1 MGIGLGLKHNAN
13 CYLKVA
19 FAFFVFIMLQLWQY
33 RFYSLSNSVFM
44 PNHKRKPLDR
54 IDKVILSTLQADG
67 RISNVELAKKVNL
80 SASPCLD
87 RVKRLESE
95 GYIERY
101 GAFLN
106 AAKLNYGMTAFV
118 QVTLSSTTSETFK
131 LFKKEVVTIKEVVEC
146 HLIAGGY
153 DYLLKI
159 RFADM
164 TSYRLV
170 LEEIGDLPAI
180 SQTSTYVVS
189 EHVKSDSGVPFD

>member
-1 MGIGLGLKHNAN
+1 
-13 CYLKVA
+13 
-19 FAFFVFIMLQLWQY
+19 
-33 RFYSLSNSVFM
+33 M

-54 IDKVILSTLQADG
+54 IDMVILSTLQSDG

-106 AAKLNYGMTAFV
+106 ASKLNYGMTAFV

-164 TSYRLV
+164 ASYRLV

-180 SQTSTYVVS
+180 AQTSTYVVS
-189 EHVKSDSGVPFD
+189 EHVKSDNGVPFD

>member
-1 MGIGLGLKHNAN
+1 MP
-13 CYLKVA
+13 
-19 FAFFVFIMLQLWQY
+19 
-33 RFYSLSNSVFM
+33 SN
-44 PNHKRKPLDR
+44 KRKPIDR
-54 IDKVILSTLQADG
+54 IDKVILSTLQSDG

-87 RVKRLESE
+87 RVKRLENE

-106 AAKLNYGMTAFV
+106 ASKLNYGMTAFV

-159 RFADM
+159 RFTDM
-164 TSYRLV
+164 ASYRLV

>member
-1 MGIGLGLKHNAN
+1 MP
-13 CYLKVA
+13 
-19 FAFFVFIMLQLWQY
+19 
-33 RFYSLSNSVFM
+33 SN
-44 PNHKRKPLDR
+44 KIKPLDR
-54 IDKVILSTLQADG
+54 IDKVILSTLQSDG

-87 RVKRLESE
+87 RVKRLEAE

-106 AAKLNYGMTAFV
+106 ASKLNYGMTAFV
-118 QVTLSSTTSETFK
+118 QVTLSSTTSDTFK

-164 TSYRLV
+164 PSYRLV